1 MKLNAKIIIPAFALL
16 AGASLVGSISGTVA
30 WYQYSTRANVS
41 YIGSSAGVIGNL
53 QVRLAGGEWGPQ
65 VSTDD
70 VLDYLGAQHV
80 EPVTP
85 GNLGKDESLKEAKW
99 NEGVAVASGDDF
111 PDAPNEGDY
120 FFKAGVLYVRG
131 ASEWENSGIA
141 VAANAPTS
149 PNAASKYFNSV
160 SKKLFERVTEAKWN
174 DGSAVVKSG
183 DAFPTQSNEGD
194 YFFKEGVLYVKGASE
209 WADSG
214 IAVAAAAPASPAV
227 GDKYFNSNDKRIY
240 ERVIGN
246 VLQEKNFYV
255 NPQFGVGPYSKW
267 LKASAA
273 NYVKIPLQLRFIEG
287 DEQHLTAQEVYLSK
301 LLIQKD
307 TGRDADYAD
316 HGDISDAVRVHF
328 SVYEEGDEENAVN
341 RLVSKKGGTTLTHG
355 KLKLGGGADFDKA
368 YDADDEWGFNG
379 SSYTYV
385 DYGAGSQVSYIA
397 DDEDGEGYIYDEEC
411 PASGWKQIA
420 LRTGDGEPAAD
431 LGENGEFYFNTAE
444 NGKLYKKAAGA
455 WAEFGDALSGA
466 NNPALTD
473 IDDTHDYFFKTGE
486 NKLFKRGASH
496 EDISSILVSQST
508 NPNKPLELENTA
520 GKSLGQTIVTDDP
533 QHYLNVDVT
542 IWVEGWQQFE
552 RGGKQTSMWDRNLIG
567 AMFDVGIQFAV
578 QDLNA

>member
-1 MKLNAKIIIPAFALL
+1 MKLNKKIIVPALSLL
-16 AGASLVGSISGTVA
+16 AGASLVGSVSGTIA

-41 YIGSSAGVIGNL
+41 YIGSSAGTIGNL

-70 VLDYLGAQHV
+70 VLDYLATQGIGQNV

-99 NEGVAVASGDDF
+99 N
-111 PDAPNEGDY
+111 
-120 FFKAGVLYVRG
+120 
-131 ASEWENSGIA
+131 
-141 VAANAPTS
+141 
-149 PNAASKYFNSV
+149 
-160 SKKLFERVTEAKWN
+160 
-174 DGSAVVKSG
+174 GSAVINSG
-183 DAFPTQSNEGD
+183 DTTPADDQGAQGD
-194 YFFKEGVLYVKGASE
+194 LFFNTAENKLYEKG
-209 WADSG
+209 D
-214 IAVAAAAPASPAV
+214 AAWEENTSLDILDAAPANPNV
-227 GDKYFNSNDKRIY
+227 GDKYFNSADKKIY
-240 ERVIGN
+240 ERV
-246 VLQEKNFYV
+246 LEEKSFYV
-255 NPQFGVGPYSKW
+255 NPQFGVGPYNKW
-267 LKASAA
+267 LKASQAH
-273 NYVKIPLQLRFIEG
+273 YVRIPFQLRFIEG
-287 DEQHLTAQEVYLSK
+287 DEQHLTAQDVYLSK

-341 RLVSKKGGTTLTHG
+341 RLVSKKGGTTLTQG

-379 SSYTYV
+379 SAYDYV
-385 DYGAGSQVSYIA
+385 EYGAGSQVSYIA
-397 DDEDGEGYIYDEEC
+397 DDEDSEGYVFEEEC

-444 NGKLYKKAAGA
+444 NGKLYQKAAGA
-455 WAEFGDALSGA
+455 WAEFNDALSGA
-466 NNPALTD
+466 DDPALAD
-473 IDDTHDYFFKTGE
+473 IDGAHDYFFKTGE
-486 NKLFKRGASH
+486 NKLFKCGASH
-496 EDISSILVSQST
+496 EDISSILVSQSSD
-508 NPNKPLELENTA
+508 PNKPLELENTA
-520 GKSLGQTIVTDDP
+520 GKSLGQTIATNDP
-533 QHYLNVDVT
+533 QTYLNVDVT
-542 IWVEGWQQFE
+542 IWVEGWQQFA